1 MDGVCVSVMNR
12 VTFVTMANRLK
23 WKRVHVLVNG
33 KREEKLQDFAKSVR
47 RDDNSYTP
55 SVRDELAYPYMHMSY
70 Q

>member
-1 MDGVCVSVMNR
+1 MDGVNVSVMAG
-12 VTFVTMANRLK
+12 VTFVPMANSLK

-55 SVRDELAYPYMHMSY
+55 RARDELTIAYPYMHLS
-70 Q
+70 